1 MDLII
6 FFILPLVGF
15 FLGIKFLLA
24 KGNQG
29 QAKKE
34 LQDPWSPWKTKD
46 VFKKESSQA
55 MQLDEKNGYIWNLND
70 SFKYFNTLNDEDKNY
85 VVNDIIAFRKVINGD
100 YNNIEVFETFMD
112 LMKDIRQQ
120 HASGGPKKEWVVA
133 SIIEAVCHMHLSG
146 DKDLVKEFLSNPIFN
161 Y

>member
-70 SFKYFNTLNDEDKNY
+70 SFKYFNNQTRYYHKILAQY
-85 VVNDIIAFRKVINGD
+85 LLR
-100 YNNIEVFETFMD
+100 Y
-112 LMKDIRQQ
+112 
-120 HASGGPKKEWVVA
+120 W
-133 SIIEAVCHMHLSG
+133 SIS
-146 DKDLVKEFLSNPIFN
+146 
-161 Y
+161 